1 MSDKTQNKDEFTVDA
16 GCLFALGDD
25 IGGNNIG
32 RDNQQSIEM
41 LGMKGASLARMSS
54 LGLPVPVGFVL
65 TTGFSRKFNAAK
77 NRLPNGAEQLVKTG
91 LAKLEEQ
98 LGRKLGGAEMPLTLS
113 IRAGAPVHLAGL
125 MPAILNLGL
134 NDQTC
139 AALAEET
146 GDLRFALDCYRRFI
160 ESYSIAVLG
169 IGEDLFEDIFEEV
182 RSEGGLNSI
191 SEFESNDYRVIIER
205 YKACI
210 LDNTDTEFPQD
221 VFAQLMGGITAAFKS
236 WNGYRA
242 RTQRRINNISDD
254 IGLALTV
261 QGMVFGNRN
270 EQSATGVIHSRN
282 PNTGEAVVS
291 GSYLTYAQGPEFF
304 GQYRHPKP
312 LTISGK
318 GNNSRV
324 ESLEERL
331 PDMFGKL
338 VSMATKLEQAF
349 GDMLDIEFTIED
361 NELYILEAVSPK
373 RSDRAELV
381 VAVDLAKSGVIAKQD
396 ALMRVDPKSIEQLLH
411 PSLDP
416 EADKTFLARG
426 LPSSPGAA
434 SGEIVFNSEEAEE
447 RRALGKNVILV
458 KAETSP
464 EDVYGI
470 HAAMGILTIRGGST
484 SHAAV
489 AARIMARP
497 CVTGAS
503 AIQIDIENETLH
515 ASGFTLRRGDMITID
530 GTSGEIYT
538 GEVATIEPSFSDEFY
553 TLMKWADKARKLK
566 IRVNTETPELAIKAQ
581 KMGAEGIGLCR
592 TEHMFFDKKRI
603 VSMREMILAEDEVG
617 RKRALDKLLPMQR
630 KDFVDL
636 FKAMSG
642 FPVTIRLLDP
652 PLHEF
657 LPKTDQDIMDTANA
671 IGVDHKN
678 ILNRLESLSETNPM
692 LGHRGCRLAI
702 THPEIYDMQ
711 VQAIFEATILAE
723 QETGDPT
730 LPEIMIPFVSTKA
743 ELVFLKDRIEKVA
756 DEVANIHG
764 ARPAFKFG
772 TMIELP
778 RACLR
783 AEDLAELSDFFSF
796 GSNDLTQ
803 TTYGISRDDSARFL
817 NSYTRRAIIPHDPFV
832 SIDKDGV
839 GELVKIAV
847 ERGHKGNKNLTI
859 GVCGEHGGDPFSIH
873 FYGDLGLDYVSCAP
887 FRVPV
892 ARLAAA
898 QNAINAKNKA
908 SKGKNKDSNDK

>member
-1 MSDKTQNKDEFTVDA
+1 MSESIENTQKLDNVELSDA
-16 GCLFALGDD
+16 CLFAYGTPTKLDDKKMVEALG
-25 IGGNNIG
+25 
-32 RDNQQSIEM
+32 
-41 LGMKGASLARMSS
+41 LKGASLAKITN
-54 LGLPVPVGFVL
+54 LGLPVPIGFVL
-65 TTGFSRKFNAAK
+65 TTDFCRQFSIAGNKLPVGSNDFVMK
-77 NRLPNGAEQLVKTG
+77 GLQRLEK
-91 LAKLEEQ
+91 KLNK
-98 LGRKLGGAEMPLTLS
+98 KLGDAEKPLMLAV
-113 IRAGAPVHLAGL
+113 RVGAPVHLAGL

-146 GDLRFALDCYRRFI
+146 GDLRFALDSYRRFI

-169 IGEDLFEDIFEEV
+169 VGEDLFEEIFEEV
-182 RSEGGLNSI
+182 RVEGGLTSI
-191 SEFESNDYRVIIER
+191 SEFDSSDYQLIIER

-210 LDNTDTEFPQD
+210 VDNIGVEFPQNVSD
-221 VFAQLMGGITAAFKS
+221 QLMGGVTAAFKT

-242 RTQRRINNISDD
+242 KTQRRINDISDD
-254 IGLALTV
+254 IGMALTI
-261 QGMVFGNRN
+261 QAMVFGNRN
-270 EQSATGVIHSRN
+270 EQSATGLIHSRN
-282 PNTGEAVVS
+282 ANTGEATVS

-304 GQYRHPKP
+304 GQYRMPKP
-312 LTISGK
+312 LTQKGK
-318 GNNSRV
+318 NENNQV
-324 ESLEERL
+324 ESLEERM
-331 PDMFGKL
+331 PEMFSEL
-338 VSMATKLEQAF
+338 VKTARELEAAF

-361 NELYILEAVSPK
+361 GKLYILEAVSPK
-373 RSDRAELV
+373 RSDRAKLV
-381 VAVDLAKSGVIAKQD
+381 VAVDLAKSGVISKQD

-416 EADKTFLARG
+416 EADKTLLARG
-426 LPSSPGAA
+426 LPASPGAA
-434 SGEIVFNSEEAEE
+434 WGEVVFNSEDAEE

-458 KAETSP
+458 KVETSP

-470 HAAMGILTIRGGST
+470 HAAQGILTVRGGST

-497 CVTGAS
+497 CVVGAS
-503 AIQIDIENETLH
+503 SVKVDAENETLS
-515 ASGFTLRRGDMITID
+515 ASGYTLKKGDMITID

-538 GEVATIEPSFSDEFY
+538 GQVATIEPSFSDEFY
-553 TLMKWADKARKLK
+553 TLMNWADQVRKLK

-592 TEHMFFDKKRI
+592 TEHMFFDKNRI
-603 VSMREMILAEDEVG
+603 VSVREMILAENEAG

-630 KDFVDL
+630 QDFVDL

-657 LPKTDQDIMDTANA
+657 LPKTDQDIMETANA
-671 IGVDHKN
+671 IGVDHKT
-678 ILNRLESLSETNPM
+678 ILDRLQTLSETNPM

-702 THPEIYDMQ
+702 TNPEIYDMQ

-730 LPEIMIPFVSTKA
+730 MPEIMIPFVSTKA

-778 RACLR
+778 RAALR

-847 ERGHKGNKNLTI
+847 ERGHKGNENLNV
-859 GVCGEHGGDPFSIH
+859 GVCGEHGGDPYSIH

-898 QNAINAKNKA
+898 QNKIASEIKA
-908 SKGKNKDSNDK
+908 AEA

>member
-1 MSDKTQNKDEFTVDA
+1 MKQANTHKIKLSSA
-16 GCLFALGDD
+16 ALAPSCLFTCGDD
-25 IGGNNIG
+25 ESWQDKQYIAN
-32 RDNQQSIEM
+32 
-41 LGMKGASLARMSS
+41 LGLKGASLAKMTS
-54 LGLPVPVGFVL
+54 LGHPVPIGFVL
-65 TTGFSRKFNAAK
+65 TTDFCRQFNAAGNK
-77 NRLPNGAEQLVKTG
+77 LPKGTEKLVKYG
-91 LAKLEEQ
+91 LAKLEQ
-98 LGRKLGGAEMPLTLS
+98 RLGRKFGGTEKPLALS
-113 IRAGAPVHLAGL
+113 IRSGAPVHLAGL

-134 NDQTC
+134 NDETC
-139 AALAEET
+139 AALATET
-146 GDLRFALDCYRRFI
+146 GDARFALDCYRRFI
-160 ESYSIAVLG
+160 ESYSIAVLNV
-169 IGEDLFEDIFEEV
+169 GEDLFEEIFEEV
-182 RSEGGLNSI
+182 RSESDLNSI
-191 SEFESNDYRVIIER
+191 SEFESNDYQVIIDR

-210 LDNTDTEFPQD
+210 IEETGDDFPQD
-221 VFAQLMGGITAAFKS
+221 VFVQLMGGISAAFES

-242 RTQRRINNISDD
+242 KSQRRINQISDD

-261 QGMVFGNRN
+261 QGMVYGNRN
-270 EQSATGVIHSRN
+270 KSSATGIIQSRN
-282 PNTGEAVVS
+282 PNTGEARVS
-291 GSYLTYAQGPEFF
+291 GSYLTYAQGPEFI
-304 GQYRHPKP
+304 GQYRAPKP
-312 LTISGK
+312 LTNEDKARDG
-318 GNNSRV
+318 RV
-324 ESLEERL
+324 ASLEERM
-331 PDMFGKL
+331 PDMFKQL
-338 VSMATKLEQAF
+338 VKTACELEKAF

-361 NELYILEAVSPK
+361 DKLFILEAVRPK
-373 RSDRAELV
+373 KTDQAELM
-381 VAVDLAKSGVIAKQD
+381 VAVDLAKSGIISKQD

-411 PSLDP
+411 PSLDL
-416 EADKTFLARG
+416 EAKKTKIARG
-426 LPSSPGAA
+426 LPASPGAA

-447 RRALGKNVILV
+447 RSALGKDVILV
-458 KAETSP
+458 KIETSP

-470 HAAMGILTIRGGST
+470 HAAQGILTVRGGST

-503 AIQIDIENETLH
+503 SVKVDTENETLY
-515 ASGFTLRRGDMITID
+515 ASGHTLKKGDMITID

-538 GEVATIEPSFSDEFY
+538 GKVATIEANFSSEFY
-553 TLMKWADKARKLK
+553 TLMQWADEVRQLK
-566 IRVNTETPELAIKAQ
+566 IRVNTETPELALKAQ

-592 TEHMFFDKKRI
+592 TEHMFFEKGRI

-636 FKAMSG
+636 FTAMSG
-642 FPVTIRLLDP
+642 YPVTIRLLDP

-657 LPKTDQDIMDTANA
+657 LPKSDQDIMETANA
-671 IGVDHKN
+671 IGIDHKA
-678 ILNRLESLSETNPM
+678 ILRRLESYAETNPM

-723 QETGDPT
+723 QATGDPT
-730 LPEIMIPFVSTKA
+730 MPEIMIPFVSTKA
-743 ELVFLKDRIEKVA
+743 ELVFLKQRIEDIA
-756 DEVANIHG
+756 DNVANIHG

-778 RACLR
+778 RAALR
-783 AEDLAELSDFFSF
+783 AEELAELSDFFSF

-817 NSYTRRAIIPHDPFV
+817 NSYARRGIIPHDPFV

-847 ERGHKGNKNLTI
+847 ERGKRGNSNLTI
-859 GVCGEHGGDPFSIH
+859 GVCGEHGGDPYSIH
-873 FYGDLGLDYVSCAP
+873 FYGDLGLNYVSCAP

-898 QNAINAKNKA
+898 QNAIHSQNEI
-908 SKGKNKDSNDK
+908 

>member
-1 MSDKTQNKDEFTVDA
+1 
-16 GCLFALGDD
+16 
-25 IGGNNIG
+25 
-32 RDNQQSIEM
+32 
-41 LGMKGASLARMSS
+41 
-54 LGLPVPVGFVL
+54 
-65 TTGFSRKFNAAK
+65 
-77 NRLPNGAEQLVKTG
+77 
-91 LAKLEEQ
+91 
-98 LGRKLGGAEMPLTLS
+98 
-113 IRAGAPVHLAGL
+113 
-125 MPAILNLGL
+125 
-134 NDQTC
+134 
-139 AALAEET
+139 
-146 GDLRFALDCYRRFI
+146 
-160 ESYSIAVLG
+160 
-169 IGEDLFEDIFEEV
+169 
-182 RSEGGLNSI
+182 RS
-191 SEFESNDYRVIIER
+191 
-205 YKACI
+205 
-210 LDNTDTEFPQD
+210 
-221 VFAQLMGGITAAFKS
+221 
-236 WNGYRA
+236 
-242 RTQRRINNISDD
+242 QRRINEISDD
-254 IGLALTV
+254 IGLAVTV
-261 QGMVFGNRN
+261 QSMVFGNRN
-270 EQSATGVIHSRN
+270 QQSATGVIQSRN
-282 PNTGEAVVS
+282 PNTGQAVVS
-291 GSYLTYAQGPEFF
+291 GTYLTYAQGPEFF
-304 GQYRHPKP
+304 GQYRTPKP
-312 LTISGK
+312 LTLGDKNADSH
-318 GNNSRV
+318 V
-324 ESLEERL
+324 ESLEERM
-331 PDMFGKL
+331 PEMFDQL
-338 VSMATKLEQAF
+338 VETARQLELAC
-349 GDMLDIEFTIED
+349 GDMLDIEFTIEN

-381 VAVDLAKSGVIAKQD
+381 VAVDLAKAGVISMED

-416 EADKTFLARG
+416 EAPKTVLARG
-426 LPSSPGAA
+426 LPASPGAA

-458 KAETSP
+458 KVETSP

-470 HAAMGILTIRGGST
+470 HAAQGILTIRGGTT

-497 CVTGAS
+497 CVTGANTVS
-503 AIQIDIENETLH
+503 IDAENETLS
-515 ASGFTLRRGDMITID
+515 ASGFTLQKGDMITID
-530 GTSGEIYT
+530 GTSGQIYT
-538 GEVATIEPSFSDEFY
+538 GQVPTIEASFSDEFY
-553 TLMKWADKARKLK
+553 TLMKWADKVRKLK

-581 KMGAEGIGLCR
+581 GMGAEGIGLCR

-603 VSMREMILAEDEVG
+603 VSVREMILAEDEVG

-642 FPVTIRLLDP
+642 YPVTIRLLDP

-657 LPKTDQDIMDTANA
+657 LPKSDQDIMDTANA
-671 IGVDHKN
+671 IGIDHKT
-678 ILNRLESLSETNPM
+678 ILNRLESMSETNPM

-711 VQAIFEATILAE
+711 VRAIFEATILAE

-730 LPEIMIPFVSTKA
+730 MPEIMIPFVSTKA
-743 ELVFLKDRIEKVA
+743 ELVFLKDRIEKIA

-847 ERGHKGNKNLTI
+847 QRGLKGNKNLSI
-859 GVCGEHGGDPFSIH
+859 GVCGEHGGDPYSIH
-873 FYGDLGLDYVSCAP
+873 FYGDVGLDYVSCAP

-892 ARLAAA
+892 AKLAAA
-898 QNAINAKNKA
+898 QNAIITKAK
-908 SKGKNKDSNDK
+908 SS

>member
-1 MSDKTQNKDEFTVDA
+1 MSKKVQKLQNKALDA
-16 GCLFALGDD
+16 ACLFAFDESAKHDGSPDVDALG
-25 IGGNNIG
+25 
-32 RDNQQSIEM
+32 
-41 LGMKGASLARMSS
+41 LKAASLARIMS
-54 LGLPVPVGFVL
+54 LGMPVPAGFVL
-65 TTGFSRKFNAAK
+65 TTDFSRQFNLENK
-77 NRLPNGAEQLVKTG
+77 LPEGADALIKAGIAELE
-91 LAKLEEQ
+91 AKLNRQ
-98 LGRKLGGAEMPLTLS
+98 LGGTKKPLLIA

-169 IGEDLFEDIFEEV
+169 VGEDLFEDIFEEV
-182 RSEGGLNSI
+182 RSEGGLTSI
-191 SEFESNDYRVIIER
+191 SEFESNDYQVIIDR

-210 LDNTDTEFPQD
+210 LDNTDKEFPQC
-221 VFAQLMGGITAAFKS
+221 VFEQLRGGIGAAFKS

-242 RTQRRINNISDD
+242 RSQRRINEISDD
-254 IGLALTV
+254 IGLAVTV
-261 QGMVFGNRN
+261 QSMVFGNRN
-270 EQSATGVIHSRN
+270 QQSATGVIQSRN
-282 PNTGEAVVS
+282 PNTGQAVVS
-291 GSYLTYAQGPEFF
+291 GTYLTYAQGPEFF
-304 GQYRHPKP
+304 GQYRTPKP
-312 LTISGK
+312 LTLGDKNADSH
-318 GNNSRV
+318 V
-324 ESLEERL
+324 ESLEERM
-331 PDMFGKL
+331 PEMFDQL
-338 VSMATKLEQAF
+338 VETARQLELAC

-361 NELYILEAVSPK
+361 NDLYILEAVSPK

-381 VAVDLAKSGVIAKQD
+381 VAVDLAKAGVISMED

-416 EADKTFLARG
+416 EAPKTVLARG
-426 LPSSPGAA
+426 LPASPGAA

-458 KAETSP
+458 KVETSP

-470 HAAMGILTIRGGST
+470 HAAQGILTIRGGTT

-497 CVTGAS
+497 CVTGANTVS
-503 AIQIDIENETLH
+503 IDAENETLS
-515 ASGFTLRRGDMITID
+515 ASGFTLQKGDMITID
-530 GTSGEIYT
+530 GTSGQIYT
-538 GEVATIEPSFSDEFY
+538 GQVPTIEASFSDEFY
-553 TLMKWADKARKLK
+553 TLMKWADKVRKLK

-581 KMGAEGIGLCR
+581 GMGAEGIGLCR

-603 VSMREMILAEDEVG
+603 VSVREMILAEDEVG

-642 FPVTIRLLDP
+642 YPVTIRLLDP

-657 LPKTDQDIMDTANA
+657 LPKSDQDIMDTANA
-671 IGVDHKN
+671 IGIDHKT
-678 ILNRLESLSETNPM
+678 ILNRLESMSETNPM

-711 VQAIFEATILAE
+711 VRAIFEATILAE

-730 LPEIMIPFVSTKA
+730 MPEIMIPFVSTKA
-743 ELVFLKDRIEKVA
+743 ELVFLKDRIEKIA

-847 ERGHKGNKNLTI
+847 QRGLKGNKNLSI
-859 GVCGEHGGDPFSIH
+859 GVCGEHGGDPYSIH
-873 FYGDLGLDYVSCAP
+873 FYGDVGLDYVSCAP

-892 ARLAAA
+892 AKLAAA
-898 QNAINAKNKA
+898 QNAIITKAK
-908 SKGKNKDSNDK
+908 SS

>member
-1 MSDKTQNKDEFTVDA
+1 MSKKVQKVQNKALDA
-16 GCLFALGDD
+16 ACLFAFDESAKHDGSPDVGALG
-25 IGGNNIG
+25 
-32 RDNQQSIEM
+32 
-41 LGMKGASLARMSS
+41 LKAASLARIVS
-54 LGLPVPVGFVL
+54 LGMPVPAGFVL
-65 TTGFSRKFNAAK
+65 TTDFSRQFNLENK
-77 NRLPNGAEQLVKTG
+77 LPEGADALIKAGIAELE
-91 LAKLEEQ
+91 AKLKRQ
-98 LGRKLGGAEMPLTLS
+98 LGGTEKPLLIA

-169 IGEDLFEDIFEEV
+169 VGEDLFEDIFEEV
-182 RSEGGLNSI
+182 RSEGGLTSI
-191 SEFESNDYRVIIER
+191 SEFESNDYQVIIDR

-210 LDNTDTEFPQD
+210 LDNTDKEFPQC
-221 VFAQLMGGITAAFKS
+221 VFEQLRGGIGAAFKS

-242 RTQRRINNISDD
+242 RSQRRINEISDD
-254 IGLALTV
+254 IGLAVTV
-261 QGMVFGNRN
+261 QSMVFGNRN
-270 EQSATGVIHSRN
+270 QQSATGVIQSRN
-282 PNTGEAVVS
+282 PNTGQAVVS
-291 GSYLTYAQGPEFF
+291 GTYLTYAQGPEFF
-304 GQYRHPKP
+304 GQYRTPKP
-312 LTISGK
+312 LTLGDKNADSH
-318 GNNSRV
+318 V
-324 ESLEERL
+324 ESLEERM
-331 PDMFGKL
+331 PEMFDQL
-338 VSMATKLEQAF
+338 VETARQLELAC
-349 GDMLDIEFTIED
+349 GDMLDIEFTIEN

-381 VAVDLAKSGVIAKQD
+381 VAVDLAKAGVISMED

-416 EADKTFLARG
+416 EAPKTVLARG
-426 LPSSPGAA
+426 LPASPGAA

-458 KAETSP
+458 KVETSP

-470 HAAMGILTIRGGST
+470 HAAQGILTIRGGTT

-497 CVTGAS
+497 CVTGANTVS
-503 AIQIDIENETLH
+503 IDAENETLS
-515 ASGFTLRRGDMITID
+515 ASGFTLQKGDMITID
-530 GTSGEIYT
+530 GTSGQIYT
-538 GEVATIEPSFSDEFY
+538 GQVPTIEASFSDEFY
-553 TLMKWADKARKLK
+553 TLMKWADKVRKLK

-581 KMGAEGIGLCR
+581 GMGAEGIGLCR

-603 VSMREMILAEDEVG
+603 VSVREMILAEDEVG

-642 FPVTIRLLDP
+642 YPVTIRLLDP

-657 LPKTDQDIMDTANA
+657 LPKSDQDIMDTANA
-671 IGVDHKN
+671 IGIDHKT
-678 ILNRLESLSETNPM
+678 ILNRLESMSETNPM

-711 VQAIFEATILAE
+711 VRAIFEATILAE

-730 LPEIMIPFVSTKA
+730 MPEIMIPFVSTKA
-743 ELVFLKDRIEKVA
+743 ELVFLKDRIEKIA

-847 ERGHKGNKNLTI
+847 QRGLKGNKNLSI
-859 GVCGEHGGDPFSIH
+859 GVCGEHGGDPYSIH
-873 FYGDLGLDYVSCAP
+873 FYGDVGLDYVSCAP

-892 ARLAAA
+892 AKLAAA
-898 QNAINAKNKA
+898 QNAIITKAK
-908 SKGKNKDSNDK
+908 SS

>member
-1 MSDKTQNKDEFTVDA
+1 MSEDKQNKAEMAVDA
-16 GCLFALGDD
+16 TGLFACGDD
-25 IGGNNIG
+25 LKL
-32 RDNQQSIEM
+32 DSQQRIDT
-41 LGMKGASLARMSS
+41 LGLKGASLARMTS

-65 TTGFSRKFNAAK
+65 TTDFSRKFNAAGNK
-77 NRLPNGAEQLVKTG
+77 LPEGAKALIKKG
-91 LAKLEEQ
+91 LAKLEKN
-98 LGRKLGGAEMPLTLS
+98 LGRKLGAADKPLTLA

-182 RSEGGLNSI
+182 RSEAGLTSI
-191 SEFESNDYRVIIER
+191 SEFESNDYQVIIDR

-210 LDNTDTEFPQD
+210 IDNTGTEFPQN
-221 VFAQLMGGITAAFKS
+221 VLQQLTGGITAAFNS

-242 RTQRRINNISDD
+242 RSQRRINDISDD
-254 IGLALTV
+254 VGLALTV

-270 EQSATGVIHSRN
+270 DHSATGMIQSRN
-282 PNTGEAVVS
+282 PNTGEKNVS

-312 LTISGK
+312 FSIQDK
-318 GNNSRV
+318 GDLSHV

-331 PDMFGKL
+331 PEMYDKL
-338 VSMATKLEQAF
+338 VQTAGELEHAF

-361 NELYILEAVSPK
+361 NVLYILEAVKPK

-381 VAVDLAKSGVIAKQD
+381 VAVDLAKSGVIDQQD

-416 EADKTFLARG
+416 EADKTLLARG
-426 LPSSPGAA
+426 LPASPGAA

-458 KAETSP
+458 KVETSP

-470 HAAMGILTIRGGST
+470 HAAQGILTIRGGST

-497 CVTGAS
+497 CVTGANS
-503 AIQIDIENETLH
+503 IKIDAENETLQ
-515 ASGFTLRRGDMITID
+515 ASGFTLQKGDMITID

-553 TLMKWADKARKLK
+553 TLMKWADKARRLK
-566 IRVNTETPELAIKAQ
+566 IRVNTETPELALKAQ
-581 KMGAEGIGLCR
+581 MMGAEGIGLCR

-603 VSMREMILAEDEVG
+603 VSMREMILSEDEVG

-642 FPVTIRLLDP
+642 YPVTIRLLDP

-657 LPKTDQDIMDTANA
+657 LPKTDHDIMETANA
-671 IGVDHKN
+671 LGVDHKN
-678 ILNRLESLSETNPM
+678 ILNRLASLAETNPM

-711 VQAIFEATILAE
+711 VRAIFEATILAE

-778 RACLR
+778 RAALR
-783 AEDLAELSDFFSF
+783 AQDLAELSDFFSF

-817 NSYTRRAIIPHDPFV
+817 NSYTRRGIIPHDPFV

-839 GELVKIAV
+839 GELVRIAV
-847 ERGHKGNKNLTI
+847 ERGHKGNKNLAI
-859 GVCGEHGGDPFSIH
+859 GVCGEHGGDPYSIH

-898 QNAINAKNKA
+898 QNAINSQNK
-908 SKGKNKDSNDK
+908 

>member
-1 MSDKTQNKDEFTVDA
+1 MSNGTQKIDELQLDA
-16 GCLFALGDD
+16 ACLFALGDD
-25 IGGNNIG
+25 AKC
-32 RDNQQSIEM
+32 DVQSAVKE
-41 LGMKGASLARMSS
+41 LGLKAASLARMTA
-54 LGLPVPVGFVL
+54 LGIPVPIGFVL
-65 TTGFSRKFNAAK
+65 TTDFSRQFNLK
-77 NRLPNGAEQLVKTG
+77 NKLPDGVENLIKQG
-91 LAKLEEQ
+91 LATLETKLK
-98 LGRKLGGAEMPLTLS
+98 RKFGGAGKPLLIA

-146 GDLRFALDCYRRFI
+146 GDLRFALDSYRRFI

-169 IGEDLFEDIFEEV
+169 VGEDLFEDIFEQV
-182 RSEGGLNSI
+182 RSEGGLTSI
-191 SEFESNDYRVIIER
+191 SEFESNDYQVIIDR

-210 LDNTDTEFPQD
+210 LDNTDQEFPQD
-221 VFAQLMGGITAAFKS
+221 VFEQLMGGIGAAFKS

-242 RTQRRINNISDD
+242 RSQRRINGIADD
-254 IGLALTV
+254 IGLAVTV
-261 QGMVFGNRN
+261 QSMVFGNKN
-270 EQSATGVIHSRN
+270 EQSATGMMQSRN
-282 PNTGEAVVS
+282 PNTGQAEVS
-291 GSYLTYAQGPEFF
+291 GTYLTYAQGPEFF
-304 GQYRHPKP
+304 GQYRLPKP
-312 LTISGK
+312 LTLNDKTADSH
-318 GNNSRV
+318 V
-324 ESLEERL
+324 ESLEERM
-331 PDMFGKL
+331 PKMFAQL
-338 VSMATKLEQAF
+338 VETATELELAF
-349 GDMLDIEFTIED
+349 GDMLNIEFTIED
-361 NELYILEAVSPK
+361 NKLYILEAVSPK

-381 VAVDLAKSGVIAKQD
+381 VAVDLAQAGVISKQD

-416 EADKTFLARG
+416 EAPKTLLARG
-426 LPSSPGAA
+426 LAASPGAA
-434 SGEIVFNSEEAEE
+434 WGEIVFNSEEAEE

-470 HAAMGILTIRGGST
+470 HAAQGILTIRGGTT

-503 AIQIDIENETLH
+503 AISIDAENETMS
-515 ASGFTLRRGDMITID
+515 AGGFTLQKGDMITID
-530 GTSGEIYT
+530 GTSGQIYT
-538 GEVATIEPSFSDEFY
+538 GQVATIEASFSNEFY
-553 TLMKWADKARKLK
+553 TLMQWADQVRKLK

-581 KMGAEGIGLCR
+581 SMGAEGIGLCR

-636 FKAMSG
+636 FTAMSG

-657 LPKTDQDIMDTANA
+657 LPKSDQDIMDTADA
-671 IGVDHKN
+671 IGIDHKT

-723 QETGDPT
+723 QQTGDPT
-730 LPEIMIPFVSTKA
+730 MPEIMIPFVSTKA
-743 ELVFLKDRIEKVA
+743 ELVFLKDRIEKIA
-756 DEVANIHG
+756 DEVANQHG

-847 ERGHKGNKNLTI
+847 ERGHKGNKNLII
-859 GVCGEHGGDPFSIH
+859 GVCGEHGGDPYSIH

-892 ARLAAA
+892 AKLAAA
-898 QNAINAKNKA
+898 QNTIMTE
-908 SKGKNKDSNDK
+908 GKSS

>member
-1 MSDKTQNKDEFTVDA
+1 MSKKQQNLDEMQVDA
-16 GCLFALGDD
+16 SCLFTCGDD
-25 IGGNNIG
+25 INL
-32 RDNQQSIEM
+32 DNQQRINS
-41 LGMKGASLARMSS
+41 LGLKGASLARITS

-65 TTGFSRKFNAAK
+65 NTDFSRKFNQQNK
-77 NRLPNGAEQLVKTG
+77 LPDGAEDLVKAG
-91 LAKLEEQ
+91 LKKLETN
-98 LGRKLGGAEMPLTLS
+98 LKRKLGGAEKPLLIA

-134 NDQTC
+134 NDQSC
-139 AALAEET
+139 AALADET
-146 GDLRFALDCYRRFI
+146 GDLRFALDSYRRFI

-169 IGEDLFEDIFEEV
+169 VGEDLFEDIFEQV
-182 RSEGGLNSI
+182 RSEGGLTSI
-191 SEFESNDYRVIIER
+191 SEFESHDYQVIIDR

-210 LDNTDTEFPQD
+210 LDNTDAEFPQD
-221 VFAQLMGGITAAFKS
+221 VFEQLMGGISAAFES

-242 RTQRRINNISDD
+242 RSQRRINNIDDD
-254 IGLALTV
+254 IGLAVTV
-261 QGMVFGNRN
+261 QAMVFGNRN
-270 EQSATGVIHSRN
+270 DHSATGLIQSRN

-291 GSYLTYAQGPEFF
+291 GTYLTYAQGPEFF
-304 GQYRHPKP
+304 GQYRPPKP
-312 LTISGK
+312 LTLNDKSAK
-318 GNNSRV
+318 SHV
-324 ESLEERL
+324 ESLEERM
-331 PDMFGKL
+331 PEMYAQL
-338 VSMATKLEQAF
+338 VKTAAELELAF

-361 NELYILEAVSPK
+361 SKLYILEAVSPK
-373 RSDRAELV
+373 RSDKAELV
-381 VAVDLAKSGVIAKQD
+381 VAVDLAKAGVISKQD

-426 LPSSPGAA
+426 LPASPGAA
-434 SGEIVFNSEEAEE
+434 SGEIVFNSEAAEE

-458 KAETSP
+458 KVETSP

-470 HAAMGILTIRGGST
+470 HAAQGILTVRGGST

-503 AIQIDIENETLH
+503 AIKIDLENETLS
-515 ASGFTLRRGDMITID
+515 AEGFTLQKGDMITID

-553 TLMKWADKARKLK
+553 TLMRWADQVRKLK
-566 IRVNTETPELAIKAQ
+566 IRVNAETPELAIKAQ

-617 RKRALDKLLPMQR
+617 RKRALEKLLPMQR
-630 KDFVDL
+630 QDFIDL

-642 FPVTIRLLDP
+642 YPVTIRLLDP

-657 LPKTDQDIMDTANA
+657 LPKTDQDIAETADA
-671 IGVDHKN
+671 IGVDHKT
-678 ILNRLESLSETNPM
+678 ILNRLETLSETNPM

-711 VQAIFEATILAE
+711 VQAIFEATIMAE
-723 QETGDPT
+723 QQTGEPT

-743 ELVFLKDRIEKVA
+743 ELVFLKDRIEKIA
-756 DEVANIHG
+756 DEVATQHG

-803 TTYGISRDDSARFL
+803 TAYGISRDDSARFL

-839 GELVKIAV
+839 GELVRIAV
-847 ERGHKGNKNLTI
+847 ERGHKGNKKLTI

-873 FYGDLGLDYVSCAP
+873 FYGNLGLDYVSCAP

-892 ARLAAA
+892 AKLAAA
-898 QNAINAKNKA
+898 QNTIMTEA
-908 SKGKNKDSNDK
+908 S

>member
-1 MSDKTQNKDEFTVDA
+1 MSKKQQNLDEMQVDA
-16 GCLFALGDD
+16 SCLFTCGDD
-25 IGGNNIG
+25 INL
-32 RDNQQSIEM
+32 DNQQRIDS
-41 LGMKGASLARMSS
+41 LGLKGASLARITS

-65 TTGFSRKFNAAK
+65 NTDFSRKFNQQNK
-77 NRLPNGAEQLVKTG
+77 LPDGAEDLVKVG
-91 LAKLEEQ
+91 LKKLETN
-98 LGRKLGGAEMPLTLS
+98 LKRKLGGAEKPLLIA

-134 NDQTC
+134 NDQSC
-139 AALAEET
+139 AALADET
-146 GDLRFALDCYRRFI
+146 GDLRFALDSYRRFI

-169 IGEDLFEDIFEEV
+169 VGEDLFEDIFEQV
-182 RSEGGLNSI
+182 RSEGGLTSI
-191 SEFESNDYRVIIER
+191 SEFESHDYQVIIDR

-210 LDNTDTEFPQD
+210 LDNTDAEFPQD
-221 VFAQLMGGITAAFKS
+221 VFEQLMGGISAAFES

-242 RTQRRINNISDD
+242 RSQRRINNIDDD
-254 IGLALTV
+254 IGLAVTV
-261 QGMVFGNRN
+261 QAMVFGNRN
-270 EQSATGVIHSRN
+270 DHSATGLIQSRN

-291 GSYLTYAQGPEFF
+291 GTYLTYAQGPEFF
-304 GQYRHPKP
+304 GQYRPPKP
-312 LTISGK
+312 LTLNDKSAK
-318 GNNSRV
+318 SHV
-324 ESLEERL
+324 ESLEERM
-331 PDMFGKL
+331 PEMYAQL
-338 VSMATKLEQAF
+338 VKTAAELELAF
-349 GDMLDIEFTIED
+349 GDMLNIEFTIED
-361 NELYILEAVSPK
+361 NKLYILEAVSPK
-373 RSDRAELV
+373 RSDKAELV
-381 VAVDLAKSGVIAKQD
+381 VAVDLAKAGVISKQD

-416 EADKTFLARG
+416 EADKTLLARG
-426 LPSSPGAA
+426 LPASPGAA
-434 SGEIVFNSEEAEE
+434 SGEIVFNSEAAEE

-458 KAETSP
+458 KVETSP

-470 HAAMGILTIRGGST
+470 HAAQGILTVRGGST

-503 AIQIDIENETLH
+503 AIKIDLENETLS
-515 ASGFTLRRGDMITID
+515 AEGFTLQKGDMITID

-553 TLMKWADKARKLK
+553 TLMRWADQVRKLK
-566 IRVNTETPELAIKAQ
+566 IRVNAETPELAIKAQ

-617 RKRALDKLLPMQR
+617 RKRALEKLLPMQR
-630 KDFVDL
+630 QDFIDL

-642 FPVTIRLLDP
+642 YPVTIRLLDP

-657 LPKTDQDIMDTANA
+657 LPKTDQDIAETADA
-671 IGVDHKN
+671 IGVDHKT
-678 ILNRLESLSETNPM
+678 ILNRLETLSETNPM

-711 VQAIFEATILAE
+711 VQAIFEATIMAE
-723 QETGDPT
+723 QQTGEPT

-743 ELVFLKDRIEKVA
+743 ELVFLKDRIEKIA
-756 DEVANIHG
+756 DEVATQHG

-839 GELVKIAV
+839 GELVRIAV
-847 ERGHKGNKNLTI
+847 ERGHKGNKKLTI
-859 GVCGEHGGDPFSIH
+859 GVCGEHGGDPYSIH

-892 ARLAAA
+892 AKLAAA
-898 QNAINAKNKA
+898 QNTIMTEA
-908 SKGKNKDSNDK
+908 S

>member
-1 MSDKTQNKDEFTVDA
+1 MSKKTQKIDKLQLDA
-16 GCLFALGDD
+16 ACLFALSEDVKGDA
-25 IGGNNIG
+25 N
-32 RDNQQSIEM
+32 SAVKT
-41 LGMKGASLARMSS
+41 LGLKAASLARMTA
-54 LGLPVPVGFVL
+54 LGVPVPIGFVL
-65 TTGFSRKFNAAK
+65 TTDFSRQFNLK
-77 NRLPNGAEQLVKTG
+77 NKLPDGAEFLIKAG
-91 LAKLEEQ
+91 LATLESKLK
-98 LGRKLGGAEMPLTLS
+98 RKFGGAEKPLLIA

-139 AALAEET
+139 AALADET
-146 GDLRFALDCYRRFI
+146 GDLRFALDSYRRFI

-169 IGEDLFEDIFEEV
+169 VGEDLFEDIFEQV
-182 RSEGGLNSI
+182 RSEGGLTSI
-191 SEFESNDYRVIIER
+191 SEFESNDYQVIIDR

-210 LDNTDTEFPQD
+210 LDNTDQEFPQD
-221 VFAQLMGGITAAFKS
+221 VFEQLMGGVGAAFKS

-242 RTQRRINNISDD
+242 RSQRRINGIADD
-254 IGLALTV
+254 IGLAVTV
-261 QGMVFGNRN
+261 QSMVFGNKN
-270 EQSATGVIHSRN
+270 EQSATGMMQSRN
-282 PNTGEAVVS
+282 PNTGQAEVS
-291 GSYLTYAQGPEFF
+291 GTYLTYAQGPEFF
-304 GQYRHPKP
+304 GQYRLPKP
-312 LTISGK
+312 LTLNDKTVDSH
-318 GNNSRV
+318 V
-324 ESLEERL
+324 ESLEERM
-331 PDMFGKL
+331 PKMFTQL
-338 VSMATKLEQAF
+338 VKTATELELAF
-349 GDMLDIEFTIED
+349 GDMLNIEFTIED
-361 NELYILEAVSPK
+361 NKLYILEAVSPK

-381 VAVDLAKSGVIAKQD
+381 VAVDLAQAGVISKQD

-416 EADKTFLARG
+416 AAPKTLLARG
-426 LPSSPGAA
+426 LAASPGAA
-434 SGEIVFNSEEAEE
+434 WGEIVFNSEEAEE

-470 HAAMGILTIRGGST
+470 HAAQGILTIRGGTT

-503 AIQIDIENETLH
+503 AISIDAENETMS
-515 ASGFTLRRGDMITID
+515 AGGFTLQKGDMITID
-530 GTSGEIYT
+530 GTSGQIYT
-538 GEVATIEPSFSDEFY
+538 GQVPTIEASFSNEFY
-553 TLMKWADKARKLK
+553 TLMQWADQVRKLK

-581 KMGAEGIGLCR
+581 SMGAEGIGLCR

-603 VSMREMILAEDEVG
+603 VSVREMILAEDEVG

-630 KDFVDL
+630 KDFVHL
-636 FKAMSG
+636 FTAMSG
-642 FPVTIRLLDP
+642 YPVTIRLLDP

-657 LPKTDQDIMDTANA
+657 LPKSDQDIMDTADA
-671 IGVDHKN
+671 IGIDHKT

-723 QETGDPT
+723 QQTGDPT
-730 LPEIMIPFVSTKA
+730 MPEIMIPFVSTKA

-847 ERGHKGNKNLTI
+847 ERGHKGNKNLII
-859 GVCGEHGGDPFSIH
+859 GVCGEHGGDPYSIH

-892 ARLAAA
+892 AKLAAA
-898 QNAINAKNKA
+898 QNTIMTE
-908 SKGKNKDSNDK
+908 GKSS